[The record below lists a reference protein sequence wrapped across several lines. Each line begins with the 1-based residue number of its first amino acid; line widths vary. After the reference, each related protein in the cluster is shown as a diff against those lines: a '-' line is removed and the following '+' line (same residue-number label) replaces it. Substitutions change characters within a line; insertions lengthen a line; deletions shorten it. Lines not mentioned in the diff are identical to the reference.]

1 MEPVIIIGTGLAG
14 YTLAKELRKLNNK
27 IPLLMATADDG
38 RYYSKPMLSSALAQ
52 GKNIPTLT
60 LASASEMSQTLK
72 AQIFTYTRVNRID
85 PQARRIQVDHQW
97 LDYHALV
104 IAVGANPIRLP
115 LTGSGAS
122 DVLSIN
128 NLGDYARF
136 RLRLEEADRIA
147 IIGPGLIG
155 CEFANDLLSVGKQVT
170 VIGPDPF
177 PISTLLPE
185 AAGLALQSGL
195 QKAGVE
201 WQLNTTAQ
209 EVEKTKS
216 GIRVRLENGT
226 TLESDLILS
235 AVGLRPDI
243 SLASNAGLTVN
254 RGIVTDRKLQ
264 TSAPGIYALGD
275 CAEVDGLNLPFV
287 APMMAGAR
295 ALARTLLGQAT
306 RVAYPAMPVVIKTTC
321 HPVVV
326 APPIQLIGE
335 WKTEHRGDGVR
346 ALYEAPNG
354 DLLGFALTGPAVEEK
369 QALTRRLP
377 PMFS

>member
-14 YTLAKELRKLNNK
+14 YTLAKELRKLNAE
-27 IPLLMATADDG
+27 IPLLMVTADDG

-52 GKNIPTLT
+52 DKSIPTLT
-60 LASASEMSQTLK
+60 LASAFEMSKSLK
-72 AQIFTYTRVNRID
+72 AQMFTYTRVNSVD
-85 PQARRIQVDHQW
+85 PHGHRIQVDHQW

-104 IAVGANPIRLP
+104 FAVGASPIRLP
-115 LTGSGAS
+115 LKGSGAS
-122 DVLSIN
+122 DVLSVN

-136 RLRLEEADRIA
+136 RLRLEQAERVA

-155 CEFANDLLSVGKQVT
+155 CEFANDLLSAGKQVT

-195 QKAGVE
+195 QKAGAE
-201 WQLNTTAQ
+201 WQLNTTTQ
-209 EVEKTKS
+209 EIEKSDS
-216 GIRVRLENGT
+216 GYRIRLENGT
-226 TLESDLILS
+226 TIEADVVLS
-235 AVGLRPDI
+235 AVGLRPDTT
-243 SLASNAGLTVN
+243 LATDAGLAVN

-264 TSAPGIYALGD
+264 TSAPDIYALGD

-287 APMMAGAR
+287 APLMAGAR
-295 ALARTLLGQAT
+295 ALARTLLGEAT
-306 RVAYPAMPVVIKTTC
+306 NVAYPAMPVVIKTTL
-321 HPVVV
+321 HPVVI
-326 APPIQLIGE
+326 APPTQQTGE
-335 WKTEHRGDGVR
+335 WKTERRGDGVK

-369 QALTRRLP
+369 QALTKLLP
-377 PMFS
+377 PMLS